1 MRYLRWPSKGN
12 PAYLKLKPPTSG
24 RVRFGGDTIQH
35 AVATTLMLAVLFVT
49 RLENFQF
56 RKLEYFLRNLDSSIH
71 IKFTKIHKFTNT
83 SWKFR
88 KKISVNVKDFQIP

>member
-56 RKLEYFLRNLDSSIH
+56 RK
-71 IKFTKIHKFTNT
+71 
-83 SWKFR
+83 
-88 KKISVNVKDFQIP
+88 